1 MRYILL
7 LLILLPVEGLSQN
20 VYRVAK
26 ATHSAILINR
36 TTVVSPDLTLWA
48 RWAISDKSDHILT
61 SKVKKQIALEATI
74 KQGLCYPVE
83 VSGGYNYLKLV
94 AREMKGCD
102 GWENISR
109 TRGYN
114 GAHHVMNK
122 SVIQMIHSDMKI
134 SAKIQGK
141 EFDIDLS
148 EMQANAPAV
157 FHPYHN
163 RQGYEDIFHD
173 WKRQLQIYY
182 HFGVKAVVED
192 FFQRVNELNRAEGLP
207 EYPEEFIE
215 HTLKE
220 AALWAKHYG
229 LYWTVQLDKNY

>member
-1 MRYILL
+1 MRIIILL
-7 LLILLPVEGLSQN
+7 VLIVLPLEGLSQN

-26 ATHSAILINR
+26 ATNNAILINR
-36 TTVVSPDLTLWA
+36 TTIVAPELSMWA
-48 RWAISDKSDHILT
+48 RWAISDKSNQILT

-74 KQGLCYPVE
+74 KQEVCFPVD

-114 GAHHVMNK
+114 GAHHIINK
-122 SVIQMIHSDMKI
+122 TVIDVICADIK
-134 SAKIQGK
+134 ANARLRGK
-141 EFDIDLS
+141 EIHLDVN
-148 EMQANAPAV
+148 EVKNNAPAI

-163 RQGYEDIFHD
+163 RQGYAHIFHNP
-173 WKRQLQIYY
+173 KEQIRLYY
-182 HFGVKAVVED
+182 TIGVRGIIED
-192 FFQRVNELNRAEGLP
+192 FFIRVNELNKAEGLP
-207 EYPEEFIE
+207 PYPEEFIE

-229 LYWTVQLDKNY
+229 LHWSL